1 MREPESVYFNS
12 DKFLADMRDGNLHQ
26 DFTLTSETFQELVTK
41 INAFPELAAE
51 IMDNEILLLLASTGK
66 KEVDGI
72 LALAEV
78 CRGKSDIG
86 TTGQR
91 ISTEDMRLSS
101 EAGILDALVASYKD
115 EDDSK
120 GVAGVEAVSRHPVGI
135 QVASEGLQNRD

>member
-78 CRGKSDIG
+78 CRGDTKGSVNS
-86 TTGQR
+86 QQ
-91 ISTEDMRLSS
+91 
-101 EAGILDALVASYKD
+101 YK
-115 EDDSK
+115 
-120 GVAGVEAVSRHPVGI
+120 I
-135 QVASEGLQNRD
+135 QTQKEGLLDSLRAIE